1 MEALIG
7 RFRENYNSIDY
18 DDINNFVK
26 YRNSITH
33 GRYKVLD
40 EKIAFTAVILEGLV
54 YCCILTR
61 IGMEERQIISMIRNG
76 KLLA

>member
-33 GRYKVLD
+33 GRCKD
-40 EKIAFTAVILEGLV
+40 FGTEKMHL
-54 YCCILTR
+54 
-61 IGMEERQIISMIRNG
+61 QQ
-76 KLLA
+76 